1 MRCTFTE
8 FLAEGY
14 DFESLKKRK
23 VPLTDEEREQVM
35 ANKAVWH
42 MGHHNGKPSS
52 AIWKAKTSNGK
63 IVYGCNTHR
72 AFQVRPTL
80 KGAISIFHSFIKGTS

>member
-14 DFESLKKRK
+14 DFEALKKRK
-23 VPLTDEEREQVM
+23 IPLTDEERSEVM
-35 ANKAVWH
+35 AKKAVWH
-42 MGHHNGKPSS
+42 MGNKDKPSS

-80 KGAISIFHSFIKGTS
+80 QGAISIFHSFIKGTS

>member
-1 MRCTFTE
+1 MKIT
-8 FLAEGY
+8 LSQYLYEGY

-23 VPLTDEEREQVM
+23 EPLTDDEREQCM
-35 ANKAVWH
+35 SADAVWH
-42 MGHHNGKPSS
+42 MGHMDKPTP
-52 AIWKAKTSNGK
+52 AVWKAKDSKGK
-63 IVYGCNTHR
+63 TVYVTNTHR

>member
-1 MRCTFTE
+1 MRCTFTQ
-8 FLAEGY
+8 FLSEGY
-14 DFESLKKRK
+14 DFKSLKKRK
-23 VPLTDEEREQVM
+23 IPLSDEERAEVM
-35 ANKAVWH
+35 TKKAVWH
-42 MGHHNGKPSS
+42 QGNKDHPSS

-72 AFQVRPTL
+72 AFQVRSTL